1 MFQAKG
7 TACKGPEFRERMAY
21 FRKKSGTA
29 NGQRESMVRRNRDVD
44 RGYDSRESGFYPK
57 GKENLLKCSEEGESC
72 DQSYLLGSDWD
83 CGVDS
88 GMD

>member
-1 MFQAKG
+1 
-7 TACKGPEFRERMAY
+7 
-21 FRKKSGTA
+21 
-29 NGQRESMVRRNRDVD
+29 MVRGNRDVD
-44 RGYDSRESGFYPK
+44 RGYDSREFGFYFK
-57 GKENLLKCSEEGESC
+57 GKENFLKCFEEGELC